1 MPIRSGVA
9 RRNFLCLRDA
19 PRNREHARRRK
30 PGNPFPAGHLPGR
43 IRAMA
48 PPAEREPVTGFEDGA
63 SPRRFGWQTLME
75 WAAIVLA
82 TALWL
87 LLARRLLDGGGMSAS
102 ALWLT
107 AAGAVAGYLAG
118 DLLSGVVH
126 WFCDTFFEEDTPLI
140 GRVLILPF
148 REHHRDPLAMT
159 RHGFAEI
166 AGNSCLA
173 LAPVLAVV
181 ALLPAPGAAR
191 PWWLAVYA
199 GLLVFTAVAVVTNQL
214 HKWAH
219 MPAVPALVERMQRT
233 GLILQPLRHA
243 AHHRTQAEA
252 YCVATGWLNA
262 PLDRIGFFPRLER
275 ALVAVGLPMSE
286 TAPRWTPP
294 QARPRRNGYTS

>member
-1 MPIRSGVA
+1 
-9 RRNFLCLRDA
+9 
-19 PRNREHARRRK
+19 
-30 PGNPFPAGHLPGR
+30 
-43 IRAMA
+43 
-48 PPAEREPVTGFEDGA
+48 
-63 SPRRFGWQTLME
+63 ME
-75 WAAIVLA
+75 WTAIAAA

-87 LLARRLLDGGGMSAS
+87 LLARRLIDGGGFSA
-102 ALWLT
+102 AGLWLT
-107 AAGAVAGYLAG
+107 AAGALLGYLAG
-118 DLLSGVVH
+118 DLMSGVVH

-173 LAPVLAVV
+173 LVPVLGAV

-191 PWWLAVYA
+191 PVWLGAYA
-199 GLLVFTAVAVVTNQL
+199 GLLSFTVVAVVTNQL

-219 MPAVPALVERMQRT
+219 MPTVPGRVAWMQRT
-233 GLILQPLRHA
+233 GLILQPMRHA

-294 QARPRRNGYTS
+294 QAGPRRKGPPPRN

>member
-1 MPIRSGVA
+1 MR
-9 RRNFLCLRDA
+9 
-19 PRNREHARRRK
+19 
-30 PGNPFPAGHLPGR
+30 
-43 IRAMA
+43 
-48 PPAEREPVTGFEDGA
+48 PPSEREALTRLDEALHPQ
-63 SPRRFGWQTLME
+63 RFGWQTLME
-75 WAAIVLA
+75 WIAIACA

-87 LLARRLLDGGGMSAS
+87 ALANRLIAGGGFSGA

-107 AAGAVAGYLAG
+107 ALGATAGYLSG

-173 LAPVLAVV
+173 LLPLLALV
-181 ALLPAPGAAR
+181 AALPAPTRA
-191 PWWLAVYA
+191 PWLGVYA
-199 GLLVFTAVAVVTNQL
+199 GLLVFAVVAVLTNQL

-219 MPAVPALVERMQRT
+219 AASVPSCVPRLQAA
-233 GLILQPLRHA
+233 GLILRPDRHA

-262 PLDRIGFFPRLER
+262 PLDRIAFFPRLER
-275 ALVAVGLPMSE
+275 ALVALGLPMSE
-286 TAPRWTPP
+286 TAPRWTPRR
-294 QARPRRNGYTS
+294 RP